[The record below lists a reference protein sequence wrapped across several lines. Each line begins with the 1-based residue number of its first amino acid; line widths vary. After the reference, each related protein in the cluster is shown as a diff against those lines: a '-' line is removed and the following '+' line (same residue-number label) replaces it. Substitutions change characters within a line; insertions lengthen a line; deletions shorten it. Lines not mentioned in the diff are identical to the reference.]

1 MKKLSSSLLLTLLT
15 ALTSLTSLSA
25 SAQAPQPVPISVIV
39 REDCAH
45 CQDEKAFLED
55 LKKTRQDIQVILHDI
70 DTEEGKTL
78 FDQLTEKE
86 KLTKATPIT
95 LVGNTIIQGFDTA
108 ETTGKRI
115 EELVNKSLGKNTL
128 TLPEYL
134 AAEISGT
141 PIETIAEGSCDGEGE
156 TCTATYGLNDT
167 FLTFSIPFFGTVNS
181 GQFSLPVLASILGFI
196 DGFNPCAMWVLVTFL
211 IILIEIGDRRLMWR
225 IAGLFIVAEAIMYY
239 LILNV
244 WFTTWDFIGLDR
256 IVTPIVGIIAVAA
269 GLYFLYEG
277 IKSDGTCKVTN
288 LQQKARLHRKI
299 KEIAMS
305 PFTFVTA
312 IGVIGL
318 ALSVNII
325 EFACSIGIP
334 QTFTK
339 IIELNQ
345 LNWFESQGLM
355 ALYILFY
362 MVDDFIVFGI
372 ALWGAQHLGLTS
384 KYTKW
389 SHLIGGTL
397 MIILGALLIFSPE
410 SLRF

>member
-1 MKKLSSSLLLTLLT
+1 MKKLSTLLLSFAISLNLLQLTL
-15 ALTSLTSLSA
+15 
-25 SAQAPQPVPISVIV
+25 AQAPEQVPISVIV
-39 REDCAH
+39 REDCVH
-45 CQDEKAFLED
+45 CKDEKAFLEE
-55 LKKTRQDIQVILHDI
+55 LQKTRQDIRVILHDI
-70 DTEEGKTL
+70 DTEEGKKL
-78 FDQLTEKE
+78 FNELTTKE
-86 KLTKATPIT
+86 ELSKTTPLT
-95 LVGNTIIQGFDTA
+95 LVGNTIIQGFDSA
-108 ETTGKRI
+108 ETTGRRI
-115 EELVNKSLGKNTL
+115 EELVNKSLGKKTL
-128 TLPEYL
+128 TIPEYL
-134 AAEISGT
+134 EAGLSGT
-141 PIETIAEGSCDGEGE
+141 PIETVEDGSCDGDGE
-156 TCTATYGLNDT
+156 TCTASYGLNDT
-167 FLTFSIPFFGTVNS
+167 FLTFSVPFFGTIDS
-181 GQFSLPVLASILGFI
+181 GQFSLPVLASLLGFI

-225 IAGLFIVAEAIMYY
+225 IAGLFIAAEAIMYY

-269 GLYFLYEG
+269 GWYFLYEG
-277 IKSDGTCKVTN
+277 IKSDGSCKVTN
-288 LQQKARLHRKI
+288 LQQRSKIHKKI
-299 KEIAMS
+299 KDIALN
-305 PFTFVTA
+305 PFT
-312 IGVIGL
+312 IGTTFAVIGL

-345 LNWFESQGLM
+345 LSWIQSQSLM
-355 ALYILFY
+355 FLYILFY

-389 SHLIGGTL
+389 SHLIGGAL